1 MTSDEKRA
9 GMMYIGDDGRTV
21 YALNNRGDRVDVGEV
36 AEHAASGCVVTLRG
50 SIKSVVGTVRQ
61 VPRVETIADAEALF
75 GRGAEVIGARG
86 GVAECLAAD
95 APPVVAV
102 AVGASTPQPDGTHL
116 VNVRLDAPPSALWRR
131 CPECKGRSFVVRHRP
146 DQGSAS
152 IRACP
157 VCRGSGEVACPAER
171 KLAVADVTL
180 PPVDLAAENAALR
193 EALAASGELLA
204 EAHAELERLRGER

>member
-21 YALNNRGDRVDVGEV
+21 YALNNRGDR
-36 AEHAASGCVVTLRG
+36 
-50 SIKSVVGTVRQ
+50 
-61 VPRVETIADAEALF
+61 
-75 GRGAEVIGARG
+75 
-86 GVAECLAAD
+86 
-95 APPVVAV
+95 
-102 AVGASTPQPDGTHL
+102 

-204 EAHAELERLRGER
+204 EAHAEIERLRGAK